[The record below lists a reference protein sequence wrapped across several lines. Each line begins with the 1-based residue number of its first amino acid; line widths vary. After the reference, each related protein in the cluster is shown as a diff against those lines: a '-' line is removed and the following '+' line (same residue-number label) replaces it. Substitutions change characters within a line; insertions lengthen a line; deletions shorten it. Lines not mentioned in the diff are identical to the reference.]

1 MHAFLLFRMTNL
13 SGVDLDGTNDGGR
26 TEPGRIKETSLP
38 GLAKKTTRLQLPG
51 LGSGSARSSSRSLFI
66 FSEETLI
73 GKYAKSSLNGG
84 ILCSSVQ
91 PYAGLILE
99 HVQSGYDLPGG
110 W

>member
-66 FSEETLI
+66 FSEENFI
-73 GKYAKSSLNGG
+73 RKYAQ
-84 ILCSSVQ
+84 I
-91 PYAGLILE
+91 IIE
-99 HVQSGYDLPGG
+99 WGYPLQFSPAICRAYFRACAVRV
-110 W
+110 